1 MQAQLPAAGATQA
14 ICACTSVMC
23 YFMTPDNNMVKTII
37 FAFFL
42 LVASYGKNGFAQS
55 TDSLTTIVDPIET
68 SCYQIFPDN
77 PIKHY
82 DKDSEYV
89 GKIIF
94 TAKVNEVTLSLTDFK
109 IVFAS
114 LHSRHNLKDT
124 IEFRP
129 NYTTGNQNYL
139 NKISPKLVEH
149 LNYIKLRKVILDNCS
164 QTERFYLPL
173 IID

>member
-1 MQAQLPAAGATQA
+1 MLFARLLLAPP
-14 ICACTSVMC
+14 VMC
-23 YFMTPDNNMVKTII
+23 YFVTPDNTMVKRTILTVFI
-37 FAFFL
+37 LLAF
-42 LVASYGKNGFAQS
+42 YGKNCFAQS

-68 SCYQIFPDN
+68 SCYQIFPDT

-82 DKDSEYV
+82 EKDSEYV
-89 GKIIF
+89 GKVIF
-94 TAKVNEVTLSLTDFK
+94 TAKVNEETLSLTNFE

-114 LHSRHNLKDT
+114 LHSRHNLTDT

-129 NYTTGNQNYL
+129 NSMTGNQNYL
-139 NKISPKLVEH
+139 KNFTPKLVEH
-149 LNYIKLRKVILDNCS
+149 LSYIKLRKVILDNCS